1 MTSGFANQ
9 ALRKIWFNVLEDT
22 LTKLR

>member
-22 LTKLR
+22 LTKLL